1 MVYHPPLEKW
11 LIPFP
16 EQEAD
21 HVRGER
27 QKALLTYLKDHGGQP
42 VHVLEQQGFS
52 VASLN
57 TFCKHELGHFIYRPK
72 KTYSL
77 IREQENFVPR
87 TLTGEQQTA
96 YKRICAAIDSG
107 SCKGQLLM
115 GVTGSGKTEVYL
127 RAAEHALEQ
136 GGSVLILVPEIALT
150 IQMVDYFSA
159 RFGSEVVFIH
169 SKLSRGERYNNRA
182 RIQNGESHIVIGSRS
197 ALFMPYQNLKLI
209 VVDEE
214 YDTSYKQDETPRYNG
229 RDAAKNWLSCGS
241 VPLYWGR
248 QHRPSKHIMPQSREK
263 SNCWK

>member
-1 MVYHPPLEKW
+1 
-11 LIPFP
+11 
-16 EQEAD
+16 
-21 HVRGER
+21 
-27 QKALLTYLKDHGGQP
+27 
-42 VHVLEQQGFS
+42 
-52 VASLN
+52 
-57 TFCKHELGHFIYRPK
+57 
-72 KTYSL
+72 
-77 IREQENFVPR
+77 
-87 TLTGEQQTA
+87 
-96 YKRICAAIDSG
+96 
-107 SCKGQLLM
+107 
-115 GVTGSGKTEVYL
+115 
-127 RAAEHALEQ
+127 
-136 GGSVLILVPEIALT
+136 
-150 IQMVDYFSA
+150 MVDYFSA